1 MSGKFS
7 KKTKQAKARATG
19 KHVKKKASGLWIG
32 LGILTALAAVAVV
45 FLLIATRDAG
55 NQPGEETTV
64 TTEAPAEATES
75 TSTTEPTMQLEEIV
89 EADMNMDN
97 GLEITDIGKYTGVY
111 VEDGSDEIVS
121 GVLMIVVTNTTETD
135 LQYAKI
141 VLTAET
147 GETAEFTLS
156 TLPAGQTAVLLEQNR
171 MVYNKNYVFTKAETV
186 NLAVFSD
193 PLSLHED
200 LIEIQTVGNAM
211 NVTNIS
217 GLDISGDIVIYY
229 KNSSSDMLYGGIT
242 YRVRIEG
249 GLKAGE
255 IRQIMPSHFS
265 AEGSRIMFVTV
276 G

>member
-7 KKTKQAKARATG
+7 KKTKQAQTRAAG
-19 KHVKKKASGLWIG
+19 KSVKKKASGLWIG
-32 LGILTALAAVAVV
+32 VGILAVLAAVAVV
-45 FLLIATRDAG
+45 FLLIMTRDVN
-55 NQPGEETTV
+55 NQPDEETTV
-64 TTEAPAEATES
+64 PTEASAEATE
-75 TSTTEPTMQLEEIV
+75 PTAQLEEIAP
-89 EADMNMDN
+89 ADLSASN
-97 GLEITDIGKYTGVY
+97 GLEITDIGKYTGAY

-121 GVLMIVVTNTTETD
+121 GVLMIVVTNTND
-135 LQYAKI
+135 VDIQYAKI

-156 TLPAGQTAVLLEQNR
+156 TLPAGQTAVLLEQSR
-171 MVYNKNYVFTKAETV
+171 MAYNKNVVFTKAETV

-217 GLDISGDIVIYY
+217 GVDILTDIVIYY